1 MPTASEN
8 LRPPEGGASPSSA
21 VNLRRSMELYAEAQ
35 SVLPAGVSSSARLWR
50 AVCPTF
56 MPCSV
61 VVSRAK
67 GSHLWD
73 VDGNEYIDYRL
84 GFGPVILGHSDPRIH
99 EAVHRVDEDGLIFAL
114 SHELEIQVARKIS
127 SMVPCADMVRFC
139 NSGTE
144 ATMHAIRLARAFTQR
159 EKVVKFEGMYH
170 GAHDYL
176 LFSTDPPLDRLGGAV
191 RAYPPSAGIPKAI
204 ENLCLVERWNDF
216 DRIERLLAHRG
227 DEIAAV
233 ITEPIMGN
241 CAAIPPRDGYLRHLR
256 ELCSEH
262 GVLLIFDEVKTGF
275 RVGPGGA
282 QLRYGVT
289 PDLATFA
296 KSLGNGYPVA
306 CFAGKREVMDLIGPS
321 KVAHGGT
328 YSGNPVSLAAA
339 NATLDI
345 LREGSVY
352 RDVED
357 FGTRLR
363 RGLREEARDAGVDA
377 LVNGVPE
384 MFQILFTKQ
393 DEVHEYRD
401 LARCDLDTYAALH
414 VELMNHGVMIDE
426 DNMECFFTSAAHDQ
440 ADLEATLGAF
450 RRALADV
457 RAGVLHVPAPP
468 ASVQR

>member
-1 MPTASEN
+1 M
-8 LRPPEGGASPSSA
+8 SA
-21 VNLRRSMELYAEAQ
+21 VNLRRSMELFREAQ
-35 SVLPAGVSSSARLWR
+35 SVLPAGVSSNARLWR
-50 AVCPTF
+50 HVCPTLI
-56 MPCSV
+56 PCSIF
-61 VVSRAK
+61 VSRAK

-73 VDGNEYIDYRL
+73 VDGNEYIDYRM

-114 SHELEIQVARKIS
+114 SHELEIRVAKKIS

-144 ATMHAIRLARAFTQR
+144 ATMHAIRVARAFTKR

-176 LFSTDPPLDRLGGAV
+176 LFSMDPPFDQLGDPV
-191 RAYPPSAGIPKAI
+191 RPRVQSADIPKAI
-204 ENLCLVERWNDF
+204 EDLVLVERWNDF
-216 DRIERLLAHRG
+216 ERIERLLARHG
-227 DEIAAV
+227 DEVAAV

-256 ELCSEH
+256 QLCSDH
-262 GVLLIFDEVKTGF
+262 GVVLIFDEVKTGF

-282 QLRYGVT
+282 QQRYGVT
-289 PDLATFA
+289 PDMATFA

-306 CFAGKREVMDLIGPS
+306 CFAGKREIMDLIGPS

-339 NATLDI
+339 NATLDV

-352 RDVED
+352 RDLESY
-357 FGTRLR
+357 GTGLM
-363 RGLREEARDAGVDA
+363 RGLRDEARDAKVDV

-384 MFQILFTKQ
+384 MFQVLFTKQ
-393 DEVHEYRD
+393 REVNEYRD
-401 LARCDLDTYAALH
+401 LAKCDLDTYAALH
-414 VELMNHGVMIDE
+414 VELMNHGIMIDE
-426 DNMECFFTSAAHDQ
+426 DNMECFFTCAAHSAADR
-440 ADLEATLGAF
+440 EATLTAF
-450 RRALADV
+450 RQALADIRQGIV
-457 RAGVLHVPAPP
+457 HIPTPP
-468 ASVQR
+468 AADKSSGV

>member
-1 MPTASEN
+1 MAPTT
-8 LRPPEGGASPSSA
+8 A
-21 VNLRRSMELYAEAQ
+21 VDLTRSMELYREAQ
-35 SVLPAGVSSSARLWR
+35 SVLPAGVSSNARLWR

-56 MPCSV
+56 MPCSIFI
-61 VVSRAK
+61 SRAK

-73 VDGNEYIDYRL
+73 ADGNEYIDYRM
-84 GFGPVILGHSDPRIH
+84 GFGPVILGHSDPRVH

-114 SHELEIQVARKIS
+114 SHALEIEVAKKIS

-144 ATMHAIRLARAFTQR
+144 ATMHAIRVARAFTKR
-159 EKVVKFEGMYH
+159 EKIVKFEGMYH

-176 LFSTDPPLDRLGGAV
+176 LFSTDPPFDALGDSIRPHV
-191 RAYPPSAGIPKAI
+191 QSAGIPKAI
-204 ENLCLVERWNDF
+204 EDLCLVERWNDF
-216 DRIERLLAHRG
+216 DRIERLLARRG
-227 DEIAAV
+227 DEIAAL

-256 ELCSEH
+256 QLCTDH
-262 GVLLIFDEVKTGF
+262 GIVLIFDEVKTGF

-282 QLRYGVT
+282 QQRYGVT

-306 CFAGKREVMDLIGPS
+306 CFAGRREIMDLIGPA

-339 NATLDI
+339 SATLDI

-352 RDVED
+352 RRLQS
-357 FGTRLR
+357 FGTRAM
-363 RGLREEARDAGVDA
+363 RGLREEAQDAKMEV

-384 MFQILFTKQ
+384 MFQLLFTKES
-393 DEVHEYRD
+393 EVHEYRD
-401 LARCDLDTYAALH
+401 LARCDLETYAALH

-426 DNMECFFTSAAHDQ
+426 DNMECFFTCEAHSD
-440 ADLEATLGAF
+440 ADLEATLAAF
-450 RRALADV
+450 RRALADI
-457 RAGVLHVPAPP
+457 RAGVLHVPMTPTA
-468 ASVQR
+468 VKRGGG